1 METIAY
7 LAGVSFWCFLAGLA
21 IGTSNTSNSIKT
33 ALLIGAVLASLVAT
47 IGIAVT
53 GSWLTALCVVIAIEA
68 GSVSVALLRDR
79 IKRFPRR

>member
-21 IGTSNTSNSIKT
+21 IGTSNTTNSIKI
-33 ALLIGAVLASLVAT
+33 ALLIGAVLGALVGT
-47 IGIAVT
+47 IGIVVT

-68 GSVSVALLRDR
+68 GSVLAAVVPDR
-79 IKRFPRR
+79 IKRFLRR

>member
-21 IGTSNTSNSIKT
+21 IGTSNTTNSIKT
-33 ALLIGAVLASLVAT
+33 ALLIGAVLGALVGT
-47 IGIAVT
+47 IGIVVT

-68 GSVSVALLRDR
+68 GSVLVAVVPDR
-79 IKRFPRR
+79 IKRFLRR